1 MDVPGQG
8 LESDA
13 PWKKMSEEELENQY
27 SPSRWVVRLGA
38 EGALK
43 TYQEMGKEATK
54 RARAT
59 RRNLLNVPYG
69 DGEGEKL
76 DIYFPEAGS
85 EALPFLVFLH
95 GGYWQSGRGIY
106 LCGHSAGAHLAAMM
120 LLVDWTEH
128 GVMCNFKGFFLLSG
142 IYDLEPF
149 VHTSQNAPLLL
160 TLEDAQRTSPQR
172 LLEAAPRQPADPACR
187 VLVIVGQYDSP
198 EFLRQSREF
207 YQTLCR
213 GGWKASFEE
222 LQDVDHFEIVW
233 KLTQT
238 DYVLNQEVGGPDERN
253 RVPHLLPTLHLPPE
267 QPQVMCRGW
276 SWVGKWDLHGAVD
289 GERPVPDGVSLFESQ
304 HKSKANSTWEGVGEF
319 GVYVFITILI
329 RKIPFKV
336 KGKIGGKTCA
346 PKLVEEEL
354 LLFYF
359 FLGKWALD

>member
-1 MDVPGQG
+1 MDVPGRG
-8 LESDA
+8 PESEA
-13 PWKKMSEEELENQY
+13 PWKKMSQEELENQY

-43 TYQEMGKEATK
+43 TYREMGIEATK

-59 RRNLLNVPYG
+59 RRNLLDVPYR

-76 DIYFPEAGS
+76 DIYFPETES
-85 EALPFLVFLH
+85 EALPFLMFLH
-95 GGYWQSGRGIY
+95 GGYWQSGSKDESAFMVNPLTAHGVAVAIVAYDIAPKGSLAQMVDQVTRSVAFVQKQYPRNEGIY

-128 GVMCNFKGFFLLSG
+128 GVMCNLKGLFLLSG
-142 IYDLEPF
+142 VYDLEPF
-149 VHTSQNAPLLL
+149 VHTSQNAPLRL

-172 LLEAAPRQPADPACR
+172 LLEAAPRQPAGPACH

-213 GGWKASFEE
+213 AGWKASFEE

-233 KLTQT
+233 KLTQK
-238 DYVLNQEVGGPDERN
+238 DYVLNQEVGGPNERN
-253 RVPHLLPTLHLPPE
+253 RVPYLLPTLHLPLE

-276 SWVGKWDLHGAVD
+276 SWVRRRDLHRLRI
-289 GERPVPDGVSLFESQ
+289 GEAGTRWCQPV
-304 HKSKANSTWEGVGEF
+304 
-319 GVYVFITILI
+319 
-329 RKIPFKV
+329 
-336 KGKIGGKTCA
+336 
-346 PKLVEEEL
+346 
-354 LLFYF
+354 
-359 FLGKWALD
+359 

>member
-85 EALPFLVFLH
+85 E
-95 GGYWQSGRGIY
+95 
-106 LCGHSAGAHLAAMM
+106 
-120 LLVDWTEH
+120 
-128 GVMCNFKGFFLLSG
+128 GFFLLSG